1 MQRVIRVISQKLHFL
16 SGMAIVAM
24 MAIMALDVIARYALK
39 TSLLDTIE
47 ISSMFL
53 GAVTS
58 LALVSVTKEEEHI
71 RFSLLIDRLSTRTQN
86 LAKAVTLVISAAL
99 FSMLTWQTTIRA
111 IASVRSGEFIGSL
124 EIPLWPGRFLF
135 ALGCFLTA
143 LVLLTQLINVFH
155 RPCAIISEKGEGES

>member
-99 FSMLTWQTTIRA
+99 FCMLTWQTTIRA

-124 EIPLWPGRFLF
+124 EIPLWPRRFLF

-155 RPCAIISEKGEGES
+155 RPCSIISEKGESE

>member
-99 FSMLTWQTTIRA
+99 FCMLTWQTTIRA
-111 IASVRSGEFIGSL
+111 IAS
-124 EIPLWPGRFLF
+124 
-135 ALGCFLTA
+135 ALGKSED
-143 LVLLTQLINVFH
+143 
-155 RPCAIISEKGEGES
+155 AIKANLYRMRRSIAQGAPGLESFIA